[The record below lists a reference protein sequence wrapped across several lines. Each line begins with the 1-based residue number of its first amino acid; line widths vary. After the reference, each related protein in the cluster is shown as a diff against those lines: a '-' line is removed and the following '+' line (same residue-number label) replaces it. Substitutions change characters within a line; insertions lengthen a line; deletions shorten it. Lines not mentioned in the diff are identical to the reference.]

1 MNFTPTLS
9 PQESGM
15 LMHGM
20 CGSLTKNATC
30 RLTCLNA
37 LSSYSSSIW
46 KNKKDKEFWNCWRN
60 YVTSDKLWNFI
71 FPMAGQFS
79 LSLWL
84 SLWLSHFLSLFY
96 RSSCRSLSHLL
107 GNMSPECHQA
117 SHQDYN
123 DLSSETSFIR
133 DVLIL
138 VSLHSKSPMT

>member
-71 FPMAGQFS
+71 LPMAGQFS
-79 LSLWL
+79 L

-138 VSLHSKSPMT
+138 VSLHSKRPMT